1 MTSVPKVIDVELAL
15 QEKIPDIYKK
25 IPGVLIRLMEKV
37 IRQADMN
44 RMIHESS
51 HLNGIPLV
59 DWVLDQFGVNIVV
72 KGKKLIPKK
81 GRYIYPANHPIGGLD
96 GLAIVS
102 VVAKIHP
109 LIKFVA
115 NDLLRVIKGFDS
127 ISLYIARFGQIN
139 RRNAILINKTLA
151 SEAQLLVQPAGTVS
165 KRNPVKI
172 SDLAWNKF
180 FIHKAIQY
188 KRDVI
193 PVHVQARNSRLFY
206 NIASFRKIFRIKSN
220 MEMFL
225 LPREMFNK
233 SGKTITI
240 TFGIPIAYKTFDDS
254 RTHLEWAQKVREYVY
269 VLGSEKFSSANTIPA
284 FSEVL

>member
-172 SDLAWNKF
+172 RDLAWNKF

-206 NIASFRKIFRIKSN
+206 NIASFRKIFSIKSN
-220 MEMFL
+220 LEMFL

-233 SGKTITI
+233 SGETITI

>member
-25 IPGVLIRLMEKV
+25 IPSVLIRLMEKV

-172 SDLAWNKF
+172 RDLAWNKF

-193 PVHVQARNSRLFY
+193 PIHVQARNSRLFY

-220 MEMFL
+220 LEMFL

>member
-172 SDLAWNKF
+172 RDLAWNKF

-193 PVHVQARNSRLFY
+193 PIHVQARNSRLFY

-220 MEMFL
+220 LEMFL

-254 RTHLEWAQKVREYVY
+254 RTHLEWAQKAREYVY
-269 VLGSEKFSSANTIPA
+269 VVGSEKLSSANTIPA

>member
-193 PVHVQARNSRLFY
+193 PIHVQARNSRLFY

-220 MEMFL
+220 LEMFL

-233 SGKTITI
+233 SGETITI

>member
-139 RRNAILINKTLA
+139 RRNDILINKTLA

-193 PVHVQARNSRLFY
+193 PIHVQARNSRLFY

-220 MEMFL
+220 LEMFL

>member
-1 MTSVPKVIDVELAL
+1 MLFGSCHEPIH
-15 QEKIPDIYKK
+15 
-25 IPGVLIRLMEKV
+25 LI
-37 IRQADMN
+37 
-44 RMIHESS
+44 
-51 HLNGIPLV
+51 GIPLV
-59 DWVLDQFGVNIVV
+59 DCVLDQFRVNIFF
-72 KGKKLIPKK
+72 KGKNLIPKR
-81 GRYIYPANHPIGGLD
+81 GGYIYPPIPPSGGLD

-172 SDLAWNKF
+172 RDLAWNKF

-193 PVHVQARNSRLFY
+193 PIHVQARNSRLFY

-220 MEMFL
+220 LEMFL

>member
-81 GRYIYPANHPIGGLD
+81 GMYIYPANHPIGGLD

-172 SDLAWNKF
+172 RDLAWNKF

-193 PVHVQARNSRLFY
+193 PIHVQARNSRLFY

-220 MEMFL
+220 LEMFL

>member
-220 MEMFL
+220 LEMFL

-269 VLGSEKFSSANTIPA
+269 VLGSENFSSANTIPA

>member
-172 SDLAWNKF
+172 RDLAWNKF

-193 PVHVQARNSRLFY
+193 PIHVQARNSRLFY

-220 MEMFL
+220 LEMFL

>member
-37 IRQADMN
+37 IRQDDMN

-172 SDLAWNKF
+172 RDLAWNKF

>member
-1 MTSVPKVIDVELAL
+1 MTSVPKVIDMELAL

-25 IPGVLIRLMEKV
+25 IPGVLLRSMDKI
-37 IRQADMN
+37 IRQDDMN
-44 RMIHESS
+44 RLIHDSS
-51 HLNGIPLV
+51 HLHGIPLV

-172 SDLAWNKF
+172 RDLTWNKF

-188 KRDVI
+188 KRDII
-193 PVHVQARNSRLFY
+193 PIHVQARNSRLFY

-233 SGKTITI
+233 SGKIITI
-240 TFGIPIAYKTFDDS
+240 TVGKPIAYKTFDES

-269 VLGSEKFSSANTIPA
+269 LLGSENFSSASTIPA
-284 FSEVL
+284 FSKIL

>member
-37 IRQADMN
+37 IRQDDMN

-81 GRYIYPANHPIGGLD
+81 GRYIYPANHPIGSLD

-220 MEMFL
+220 LEMFL

>member
-151 SEAQLLVQPAGTVS
+151 SEAQLLVQPSGTVS

-172 SDLAWNKF
+172 RDLPWNKF

-193 PVHVQARNSRLFY
+193 PIHVQARNSRLFY

-220 MEMFL
+220 LEMFL

>member
-1 MTSVPKVIDVELAL
+1 MTTVPKVIDMELAL

-37 IRQADMN
+37 IRQDDMN

-151 SEAQLLVQPAGTVS
+151 SEAQLLIQPAGTVS

-172 SDLAWNKF
+172 RDLAWNKF

-188 KRDVI
+188 KRDII
-193 PVHVQARNSRLFY
+193 PIHVQARNSRLFY

-220 MEMFL
+220 LEMFL

-233 SGKTITI
+233 SSKTISI
-240 TFGIPIAYKTFDDS
+240 TFGEPIAYKTFDES
-254 RTHLEWAQKVREYVY
+254 RTRLEWAQKVREYVY
-269 VLGSEKFSSANTIPA
+269 LLGSDNFSTASTKPS
-284 FSEVL
+284 FSEIL

>member
-172 SDLAWNKF
+172 RDLAWNKF

-220 MEMFL
+220 LEMFL
-225 LPREMFNK
+225 LPSEMFNK

-240 TFGIPIAYKTFDDS
+240 TVGKPIAYKTFDES

-269 VLGSEKFSSANTIPA
+269 LLGSENFSSASTIPL
-284 FSEVL
+284 FSEIL

>member
-172 SDLAWNKF
+172 RDLAWNKF

-193 PVHVQARNSRLFY
+193 PIHVQARNSRLFY

>member
-44 RMIHESS
+44 RMIHESR

-206 NIASFRKIFRIKSN
+206 NMASFRKIFRIKAN
-220 MEMFL
+220 LEMLL

>member
-172 SDLAWNKF
+172 RDLAWNKF

-193 PVHVQARNSRLFY
+193 PIHVQARNSRLFY

-220 MEMFL
+220 LEMFL

-233 SGKTITI
+233 SGETITI